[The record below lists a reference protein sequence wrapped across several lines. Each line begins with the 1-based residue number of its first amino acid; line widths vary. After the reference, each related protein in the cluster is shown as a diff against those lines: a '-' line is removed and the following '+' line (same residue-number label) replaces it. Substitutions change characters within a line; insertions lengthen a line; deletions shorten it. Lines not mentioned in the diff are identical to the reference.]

1 MATDMTQTTT
11 ASAEHIEYVT
21 RLGDNALILGQRLS
35 EWCGHAPV
43 IEEDLALA
51 NMALDLVGQ
60 ARLLLTHAGNLEGKG
75 RDEDRLAYLRLEKEY
90 RNLLLVER
98 ENGDFG
104 HTMLRLYLFA
114 AFMEL
119 YWQKMNASRD
129 ETLAAIAAKALKE
142 TRYHVR
148 HSAEWVIRMG
158 DGTEESTRRMA
169 LALEELAPYCAEMF
183 DHAPATESLV
193 RQGVLVDPSKLSE
206 PWLEAVSVVLDEACL
221 EASGLLDG
229 YQKGGRRGEHSEAM
243 GFLLADL
250 QYVQRAFPDM
260 AW

>member
-1 MATDMTQTTT
+1 MT
-11 ASAEHIEYVT
+11 AHDKKILFEAV
-21 RLGDNALILGQRLS
+21 LALADDHLVLAHRLS
-35 EWCGHAPV
+35 QWCGHAPML
-43 IEEDLALA
+43 EEDLALP
-51 NMALDLVGQ
+51 NIALDLLGQ
-60 ARLLLTHAGNLEGKG
+60 ARVLYSYAGEIEGKG

-98 ENGDFG
+98 ENGDFA

-119 YWQKMNASRD
+119 YWQKMGSSRD

-158 DGTEESTRRMA
+158 DGTDESARRMV
-169 LALEELAPYCAEMF
+169 LALEELTPYCAEMF
-183 DHAPATESLV
+183 DHDPAIESLV
-193 RQGVLVDPSKLSE
+193 RQGVLADPSKLSE

-260 AW
+260 VW

>member
-1 MATDMTQTTT
+1 MT
-11 ASAEHIEYVT
+11 ADDKNILFEAV
-21 RLGDNALILGQRLS
+21 LALADDHLVLAHRLS
-35 EWCGHAPV
+35 QWCGHAPML
-43 IEEDLALA
+43 EEDLALP
-51 NMALDLVGQ
+51 NIALDLLGQ
-60 ARLLLTHAGNLEGKG
+60 ARVLYSHAGEIEGKG

-98 ENGDFG
+98 ENGDFA

-119 YWQKMNASRD
+119 YWQKMVSSRD
-129 ETLAAIAAKALKE
+129 DTFAAIAAKALKE

-148 HSAEWVIRMG
+148 HSAEWVIRLG
-158 DGTEESTRRMA
+158 DGTVESARRMA
-169 LALEELAPYCAEMF
+169 LALEELTPYCAEMF
-183 DHAPATESLV
+183 DLDPATESLV